1 MQSRKISLQKAVDLV
16 SATIETVE
24 FFRQDTEWEKL
35 RDYSISVAK
44 SKHIDIE
51 ISPQRRQRCL
61 SMRLRDGIVMEST
74 GHRELPREVDNLKT
88 CVYYPV
94 LELLIS
100 DMKKR
105 FNEKT

>member
-1 MQSRKISLQKAVDLV
+1 M
-16 SATIETVE
+16 
-24 FFRQDTEWEKL
+24 
-35 RDYSISVAK
+35 SIAK
-44 SKHIDIE
+44 SKNIDIE

-61 SMRLRDGIVMEST
+61 SVRLHDGIVMEST
-74 GHRELPREVDNLKT
+74 RHREVSSEVDNLKT

-94 LELLIS
+94 LDLLIS